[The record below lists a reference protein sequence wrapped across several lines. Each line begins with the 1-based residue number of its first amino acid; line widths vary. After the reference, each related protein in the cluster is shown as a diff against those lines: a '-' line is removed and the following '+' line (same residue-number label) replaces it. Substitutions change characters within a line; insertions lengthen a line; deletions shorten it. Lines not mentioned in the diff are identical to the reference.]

1 MAAPEIPEDYLPIV
15 EGQLWKKILQ
25 EGTGESPVPKS
36 TVDVHYVGTL
46 WPSGDKFDS
55 SRDRGSV
62 FSFPLGV
69 IKGWDEGVKTMKVGE
84 LAELICAPDY
94 AYGER
99 GQGTIPANAT
109 LKFEVEL
116 LDFHEP
122 VDTPAAKMALAQK
135 KKEEGNIAFKAGDNA
150 KAELAYNN
158 GFEALRILS
167 DFSPELE
174 EEARALKG
182 TLLSNS
188 AAAQLK
194 MQEYTKAIDSCQK
207 ALDFQK
213 NNAKLL
219 YRLAQG
225 YLGIGEF
232 DQARQVVKRGQEV
245 APEDASFKNLL
256 NTIAVKEAAFR
267 KKEKE
272 TYQKMFG

>member
-1 MAAPEIPEDYLPIV
+1 MATPEIPADYIPIV
-15 EGQLWKKILQ
+15 EGQLWKKILR
-25 EGTGESPVPKS
+25 EGTGESPMQKA

-55 SRDRGSV
+55 SRDRGST
-62 FSFPLGV
+62 FSFKLGV
-69 IKGWDEGVKTMKVGE
+69 GWDEGVKTMKVGE
-84 LAELICAPDY
+84 LADLICAPDY
-94 AYGER
+94 AYGAT
-99 GQGTIPANAT
+99 GSPPKIPGNST

-122 VDTPAAKMALAQK
+122 ADTPAAKMALAQK
-135 KKEEGNIAFKAGDNA
+135 KKEEGNTAFKAGDNA
-150 KAELAYNN
+150 KAALAYNN
-158 GFEALRILS
+158 GYEALRILS
-167 DFSPELE
+167 DFTPEME

-182 TLLSNS
+182 TLLSNL

-194 MQEYTKAIDSCQK
+194 TQDYAKAIDSCQK

-213 NNAKLL
+213 NNAKIY

-225 YLGIGEF
+225 YLGISEF
-232 DQARQVVKRGQEV
+232 EQAREMVKKGQEI
-245 APEDASFKNLL
+245 APEDASFKSVLSS
-256 NTIAVKEAAFR
+256 IAAKEAAYR